1 MNKQNIYAILTIL
14 LIPVGLF
21 LISIKMTVETKQP
34 QHTPVQIVTDN
45 VAYQQIAQAVSDK
58 SSHVSLLSGK
68 LTSEREKTLFKHA
81 EVVIVDDHQN
91 QLLTQRRN
99 LKLNS
104 KVLVASDVVKDQSQS
119 NYWLSPEITLK
130 TISRLSDLLSDFDP
144 RNRDMYIKNSQK
156 LAAETQ
162 ELTQGISDLKAQ
174 KNVRYVA
181 TNNAQQVFMD
191 QLNYTTAVTNLEASS
206 DDKFKKTISEI
217 QNKQVRFVL
226 TASQDQS
233 TRDQYLVKQAK
244 DAKIPV
250 ITVNQVLPSDQKIWH
265 WQLVLVRQLQAVF
278 KSEESGK

>member
-1 MNKQNIYAILTIL
+1 MNKQSIYAILTIL

-45 VAYQQIAQAVSDK
+45 VAYQQIAQAVSEK
-58 SSHVSLLSGK
+58 SSHVSLVSGK
-68 LTSEREKTLFKHA
+68 LASERDMRLFKHA
-81 EVVIVDDHQN
+81 EVVIVDSHQN

-99 LKLNS
+99 LKRHS
-104 KVLVASDVVKDQSQS
+104 KVLVASDVVKDQGQT

-130 TISRLSDLLSDFDP
+130 TITRLSDLLSDFDP

-156 LAAETQ
+156 LTATTQ
-162 ELTQGISDLKAQ
+162 NLSQGISDLKSQ
-174 KNVRYVA
+174 KNVQYVA

-191 QLNYTTAVTNLEASS
+191 QLNYATAVPNLESVS

-217 QNKQVRFVL
+217 QNKQVAFVL

-233 TRDQYLVKQAK
+233 TRDQELVKQAK
-244 DAKIPV
+244 SAKVPV
-250 ITVNQVLPSDQKIWH
+250 ITVNQVLPADQKIWD
-265 WQLVLVRQLQAVF
+265 WQLVLVKQLQAVF
-278 KSEESGK
+278 NSEESGK

>member
-233 TRDQYLVKQAK
+233 TRDQFLVKQAK

>member
-1 MNKQNIYAILTIL
+1 M
-14 LIPVGLF
+14 
-21 LISIKMTVETKQP
+21 
-34 QHTPVQIVTDN
+34 
-45 VAYQQIAQAVSDK
+45 
-58 SSHVSLLSGK
+58 
-68 LTSEREKTLFKHA
+68 
-81 EVVIVDDHQN
+81 VDQGYD
-91 QLLTQRRN
+91 

>member
-156 LAAETQ
+156 LTAETQ

-191 QLNYTTAVTNLEASS
+191 QLNYTTAVANLEASS

-233 TRDQYLVKQAK
+233 TRDQFLVKQAK

>member
-156 LAAETQ
+156 LTAETQ

-191 QLNYTTAVTNLEASS
+191 QLNYTTAVANLEASS

>member
-156 LAAETQ
+156 LTAETQ